1 MPKSGRS
8 LGTVTS
14 VSEHLDPRTK
24 ESGLQRLL
32 RHTYAGSG
40 QVPGMTHPS
49 RSAEQEHAFK
59 SLYEEV
65 YRDLV
70 KFVQRRTDQDRAE
83 DVVADV
89 FLVVWRR
96 FQDAPRGLDDARAWV
111 FGIARNILLNERRGE
126 LRRSALGVRLADT
139 GSLPHAIAE
148 LEAVV
153 NRIDLSTAWRL
164 LSEVHQEALGLTA
177 FEGLQAPEAAAVIG
191 ISPVAF
197 RLRLSRARR
206 ALRRHLDPLPR
217 AHTTPI
223 GLPERTTTS

>member
-1 MPKSGRS
+1 
-8 LGTVTS
+8 
-14 VSEHLDPRTK
+14 
-24 ESGLQRLL
+24 
-32 RHTYAGSG
+32 
-40 QVPGMTHPS
+40 MTHPS

-65 YRDLV
+65 YGDLV
-70 KFVQRRTDQDRAE
+70 KFVQRRTDHDRAE

-96 FQDAPRGLDDARAWV
+96 FQDAPGDLDGARAWV

-126 LRRSALGVRLADT
+126 LRRSALGIRLADPA
-139 GSLPHAIAE
+139 SLPHATAE
-148 LEAVV
+148 VEAVV
-153 NRIDLSTAWRL
+153 SRVDLSTAWRR
-164 LSEVHQEALGLTA
+164 LSEVHQEALSLTV
-177 FEGLQAPEAAAVIG
+177 FEGLPAPEAAVVIG

-206 ALRRHLDPLPR
+206 ALRRHLDHLPR
-217 AHTTPI
+217 ANTTPT